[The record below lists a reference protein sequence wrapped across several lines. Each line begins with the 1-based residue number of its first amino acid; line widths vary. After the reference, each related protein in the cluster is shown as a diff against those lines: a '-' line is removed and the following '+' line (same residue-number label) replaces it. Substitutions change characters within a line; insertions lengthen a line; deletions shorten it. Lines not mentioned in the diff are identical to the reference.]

1 MKEFVET
8 ENKVIKDIISQ
19 GSTDFQKLEA
29 RIDQESADHQKLVDR
44 IDQESNELKK
54 LQTRIDGDLIDCQ
67 RLEKETADLKLK
79 LTDVLK
85 QAQSESQAL
94 RDKLSDDEMTR
105 QQKDREISVRY
116 ISV

>member
-1 MKEFVET
+1 MNPLIF
-8 ENKVIKDIISQ
+8 
-19 GSTDFQKLEA
+19 F
-29 RIDQESADHQKLVDR
+29 RIDE
-44 IDQESNELKK
+44 ESNELKK
-54 LQTRIDGDLIDCQ
+54 LQTRINEDFIDFQ
-67 RLEKETADLKLK
+67 RLEKETADLNLK

-116 ISV
+116 STV